1 MFEYLY
7 NAFLRRYKQKTNLT
21 IWVWWSSVL
30 SYNFRSRCI
39 FSLPLCPADLAVVF
53 SDSVSSWSSENSNLL
68 VHNDNER
75 YLESS
80 FDRFY
85 ILSSSVTG
93 NISWWHRFENDNLM
107 ILLAVIAG
115 IILMVIIICIIIIIV
130 CRRKRAADKCKYN
143 SESCTE
149 ISLVETL
156 YSCDWL
162 VFCLYLF
169 SIKGYTFIYVAFIV

>member
-1 MFEYLY
+1 M
-7 NAFLRRYKQKTNLT
+7 
-21 IWVWWSSVL
+21 
-30 SYNFRSRCI
+30 I
-39 FSLPLCPADLAVVF
+39 FDTA
-53 SDSVSSWSSENSNLL
+53 SSWQSETS
-68 VHNDNER
+68 R
-75 YLESS
+75 YFTGAQWWVL
-80 FDRFY
+80 FRRFY

-162 VFCLYLF
+162 VFCLHLF
-169 SIKGYTFIYVAFIV
+169 SIKCYTFIYVALMSKT